1 MCHNIDYILCYNN
14 AVTLLLRPV
23 GRSGRRR
30 GGRLGCRRS
39 GRTGSLYGFLFSVPG
54 NLEGL
59 GQVQGGLVQRQA
71 MDRSP
76 QIQHVPLDRTLSVKA
91 LKGVLAQMDREGS
104 LRGRGLAVH
113 GAGTTALLAATAQG
127 REVAQMLKHLFHGHV
142 FAHAC
147 EVDLGPNGSG
157 ALGRW
162 LDGRSCRL

>member
-1 MCHNIDYILCYNN
+1 M
-14 AVTLLLRPV
+14 LLRCYFAPSV
-23 GRSGRRR
+23 AVAAAGADVLAVAVR
-30 GGRLGCRRS
+30 GALVP
-39 GRTGSLYGFLFSVPG
+39 LYGFLFSVPG

-76 QIQHVPLDRTLSVKA
+76 QIQHIPLDRTLSVKA

-104 LRGRGLAVH
+104 LWGRGLAVH

-142 FAHAC
+142 FAHSC
-147 EVDLGPNGSG
+147 EVDLGPRGS

-162 LDGRSCRL
+162 LDGRRCWL

>member
-1 MCHNIDYILCYNN
+1 MIYYDIIM
-14 AVTLLLRPV
+14 LLRCYFTTV
-23 GRSGRRR
+23 GRSGRRG
-30 GGRLGCRRS
+30 GGRFGRRRS
-39 GRTGSLYGFLFSVPG
+39 GSTGSLYGFLFSVPG

-71 MDRSP
+71 MDHSP

-104 LRGRGLAVH
+104 LWGRGLAVH
-113 GAGTTALLAATAQG
+113 GAGTTALPAATAQG

-147 EVDLGPNGSG
+147 EVDLGPRGS

-162 LDGRSCRL
+162 LDGRRCWL

>member
-1 MCHNIDYILCYNN
+1 M
-14 AVTLLLRPV
+14 AV
-23 GRSGRRR
+23 
-30 GGRLGCRRS
+30 
-39 GRTGSLYGFLFSVPG
+39 FSVPG

-76 QIQHVPLDRTLSVKA
+76 QIQHIPLDRTLSVKA

-104 LRGRGLAVH
+104 LWGRGLAVH
-113 GAGTTALLAATAQG
+113 GAGTTALPAATAQG

-147 EVDLGPNGSG
+147 EVDLGPRGS

-162 LDGRSCRL
+162 LDGRRCWL